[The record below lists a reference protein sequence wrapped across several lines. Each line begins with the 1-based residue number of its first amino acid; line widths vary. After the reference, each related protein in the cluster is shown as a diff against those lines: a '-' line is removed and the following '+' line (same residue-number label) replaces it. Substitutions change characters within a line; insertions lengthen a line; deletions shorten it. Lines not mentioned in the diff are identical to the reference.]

1 MWADGNTPVLGSE
14 RIVPDTN
21 DMQEIAAPPLNNL
34 LTLVD
39 KHPKIEVLVS
49 KIDILKVDKKLK
61 QQYFI
66 PKLSVSANMLS
77 KGYNTDF
84 TLSQSFLENNHKLGA
99 TLNIPLFY
107 RDAIGGF
114 RMAKLKV
121 AETELE
127 QTNQLLQIENKVR
140 SYYNEVLAIQKQIE
154 IYSEVYK
161 NNQKLF
167 FGEQFRFNN
176 GESSLFILN
185 SRENKLLEASLKLL
199 ELKMKLQKSYI
210 GLLWAAGQL
219 G

>member
-1 MWADGNTPVLGSE
+1 
-14 RIVPDTN
+14 
-21 DMQEIAAPPLNNL
+21 
-34 LTLVD
+34 
-39 KHPKIEVLVS
+39 
-49 KIDILKVDKKLK
+49 
-61 QQYFI
+61 
-66 PKLSVSANMLS
+66 
-77 KGYNTDF
+77 
-84 TLSQSFLENNHKLGA
+84 LGA

-107 RDAIGGF
+107 RDAIGGL

-154 IYSEVYK
+154 RYTEVYK